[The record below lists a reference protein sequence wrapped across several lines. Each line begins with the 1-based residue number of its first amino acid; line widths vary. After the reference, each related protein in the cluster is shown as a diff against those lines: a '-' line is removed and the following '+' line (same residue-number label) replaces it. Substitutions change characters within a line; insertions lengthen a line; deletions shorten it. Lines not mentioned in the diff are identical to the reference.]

1 MKREKNG
8 LTACK
13 ASRSLRAYTTKSRF
27 CMGTRN
33 PSKNHFKI
41 NPSLFPNTQHKWSS
55 QILFLSTLLTYHP
68 LNLKYEP
75 YNLHNASSVFS
86 GRHCNATLLGA
97 RSSSC
102 RRRRG
107 PRHKGSKPAAWL
119 RRRPDNQTIP
129 HFRSVQHGC
138 NRFHSPTSIMHM
150 FNKNIM
156 TIPTSLH
163 ISKISSPAT

>member
-13 ASRSLRAYTTKSRF
+13 ASRSLRAYTIKSRF
-27 CMGTRN
+27 CMGNTN
-33 PSKNHFKI
+33 PIKNHFKI
-41 NPSLFPNTQHKWSS
+41 NPSLFPSTQHKWTS

-68 LNLKYEP
+68 LTHTTYTT
-75 YNLHNASSVFS
+75 HQVFFQED
-86 GRHCNATLLGA
+86 HCNAKLLNCS

-119 RRRPDNQTIP
+119 RGPDNQTIP
-129 HFRSVQHGC
+129 YFRSVQHGC
-138 NRFHSPTSIMHM
+138 NRFHSPTSIMHI
-150 FNKNIM
+150 FNKNM